1 MNETI
6 EILKSH
12 TSTRKYSDELISD
25 EVVKEI
31 VYAGFSASTSSN
43 IQAATVV
50 RVREPETREAIAALA
65 GNQTYVVSSA
75 VFLVW
80 CADLYRSSV
89 ACKLGGGTFEAGMT
103 EHLIIATVD
112 AALAAQN
119 AAIAAESLGLGICYI
134 GGIRNDPEKMA
145 ELLNL
150 PNQVFPVF
158 GMCIGRP
165 AESVEKKPRLPLN
178 VTLIEERYSG
188 CWDEESLQAYDLE
201 MQSYYARRGAL
212 GRSWIADMSK
222 LLGKEARPHM
232 RAFLESHGFGTR

>member
-12 TSTRKYSDELISD
+12 SSARKYSNELISD
-25 EVVKEI
+25 EVVNEI
-31 VYAGFSASTSSN
+31 VSAGFSASTSSN

-50 RVREPETREAIAALA
+50 RVRDRETREAIAGLA
-65 GNQTYVVSSA
+65 GNQNYVVSSA

-119 AAIAAESLGLGICYI
+119 TAIAAESLGLGICYI
-134 GGIRNDPEKMA
+134 GGIRNDPVKMA

-150 PNQVFPVF
+150 PDQVFPVF
-158 GMCIGRP
+158 GMCIGRST
-165 AESVEKKPRLPLN
+165 ESVEKKPRLPLN
-178 VTLIEERYSG
+178 VTLLEERYSAG
-188 CWDEESLQAYDLE
+188 WDEDCLRAYDVA
-201 MQSYYARRGAL
+201 MQSYYARRGSP

-232 RAFLESHGFGTR
+232 RAFLESHGLGTR